1 MNLLF
6 YQRNFRSML
15 KTGNVKKK
23 KNKKIKNKKIKCWS
37 LNFNRNLARV
47 HIDFTSI
54 SNFRNPVVC

>member
-6 YQRNFRSML
+6 YQRNFRAML
-15 KTGNVKKK
+15 KTGNL
-23 KNKKIKNKKIKCWS
+23 KKIKNKKIKCWS

>member
-6 YQRNFRSML
+6 YQRNFRAML
-15 KTGNVKKK
+15 KTGNL
-23 KNKKIKNKKIKCWS
+23 KKIKNKKIKYWS